1 MEPGNGRGLGSSG
14 GAVAM
19 ALIVAI
25 VVLLMVS
32 IGGGQTRPL
41 VASPHLAA
49 AQPAHS
55 QG

>member
-25 VVLLMVS
+25 VVLMMVD
-32 IGGGQTRPL
+32 IGGGLKRPL
-41 VASPHLAA
+41 IAPPHLAA
-49 AQPAHS
+49 AQTAHS